1 MTLIVQNTLN
11 AIEVIDAVIHSYPG
25 PFRRKIISR
34 TVVNRAATPSSSEP
48 TGLEA
53 VPDVSFDLLDQASPS
68 PSPLRDTSPQPPPLT
83 APGRKAG
90 QPVAKPANAESET
103 ARLERLL
110 ARIAGWDQAAFEEFY
125 HATKRKLF
133 ATALL
138 IVKRRDLAE
147 EVVQDA
153 YVRIWKNA
161 ASYNPCCGS
170 AIAWSATVTRNL
182 AIDIVRRPKLNIEPD
197 EQVLPEV
204 PADCRTALEEL
215 EISQTNGHVMMA
227 LQMLDPF
234 RRSLIVAAYVHGEN
248 REQIGKRY
256 GKSTNTIKTLIRR
269 GLLELRARLEKM
281 ETRQPATLP
290 RESCR
295 RKAS

>member
-25 PFRRKIISR
+25 AFRRKIISR
-34 TVVNRAATPSSSEP
+34 TAVNRAATPSSSEP
-48 TGLEA
+48 TGPEA
-53 VPDVSFDLLDQASPS
+53 VLGVSLGLLDQAAPA
-68 PSPLRDTSPQPPPLT
+68 PAPLRDASPQPPALSQHW
-83 APGRKAG
+83 RKAG
-90 QPVAKPANAESET
+90 RPAAKPTRAESET
-103 ARLERLL
+103 PKLERLL
-110 ARIAGWDQAAFEEFY
+110 SQIAGGDQAAFEDFY

-182 AIDIVRRPKLNIEPD
+182 AIDTVRRPRLNIEPD
-197 EQVLPEV
+197 EQILPEV

-215 EISQTNGHVMMA
+215 EISQRNDNVIMA
-227 LQMLDPF
+227 LQMLDPL

-269 GLLELRARLEKM
+269 GLLELRAHLEKM
-281 ETRQPATLP
+281 ETLQP
-290 RESCR
+290 
-295 RKAS
+295 